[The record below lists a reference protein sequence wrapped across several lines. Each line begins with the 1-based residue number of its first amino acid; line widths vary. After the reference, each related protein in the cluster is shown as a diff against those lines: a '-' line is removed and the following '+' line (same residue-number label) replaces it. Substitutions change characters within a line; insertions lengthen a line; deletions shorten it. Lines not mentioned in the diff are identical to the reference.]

1 MRILLPLLWAVAV
14 CAQQPSPAIP
24 PVIPPPLRTAA
35 QLINDFGNTAR
46 YAADNQ
52 KVEASENDG
61 NRVVFMGDSI
71 TDIWGRGNN
80 GSVFFP
86 GKPYVNRGI
95 SGQTTAQM
103 LLRFYPD
110 VIALKP
116 KAVVIL
122 AGTNDIGGNLGPVS
136 MESIEQNLAA
146 MSDLARANNIKVV
159 LSSLTPV
166 CDYHRPQT
174 ATRPPEKILE
184 LNRWIKAYV
193 ASHHLVYLDYY
204 SSTVD
209 DKGFFKAEI
218 TNDGLHPNA
227 AGYEIMGPLAE
238 KAIAEAF
245 GMQVSV
251 H

>member
-1 MRILLPLLWAVAV
+1 MRILIPLLWAAAGWSQPAAPPAPPAV
-14 CAQQPSPAIP
+14 PGA
-24 PVIPPPLRTAA
+24 LRGVY

-52 KVEASENDG
+52 KLAPPASGES
-61 NRVVFMGDSI
+61 RVVFMGDSI
-71 TDIWGRGNN
+71 TDGWGRGNN

-122 AGTNDIGGNLGPVS
+122 AGTNDIGGNLGPVT
-136 MESIEQNLAA
+136 MDSIEQNLTA
-146 MSDLARANNIKVV
+146 MADLARANNIRVV

-174 ATRPPEKILE
+174 ATRPPEKISA
-184 LNRWIKAYV
+184 LNRWMKDYTER
-193 ASHHLVYLDYY
+193 SHLVYLDYY
-204 SSTVD
+204 SATVD
-209 DKGFFKAEI
+209 EKGFFKAEV
-218 TNDGLHPNA
+218 TYDGLHPNA
-227 AGYEIMGPLAE
+227 AGYEIMAPLAE
-238 KAIAEAF
+238 KAIAQAL
-245 GMQVSV
+245 GK
-251 H
+251 